1 MSQSDFMNQS
11 TIRPP
16 QKLSASPLWINTP
29 RQMEQLLAALLAE
42 PVVAV
47 DTESDSLYS
56 YYEKVCLVQF
66 STPQADYLLDP
77 LNVDIAGL
85 ADFFAAPAI
94 QKVFHAAE
102 YDIFSLK
109 RTCPFTFVNLFDTML
124 AAKILGWPRF
134 GLGPILEEYFGV
146 KLDKRYQRYDWG
158 QRPLSQK
165 ALDYARLDTHYLL
178 SLRDIQLQQL
188 TQQRRQREADEAFAR
203 QAQVE
208 PTPKV
213 FDPDDFWRIK
223 GCRDLLPQQQ
233 AVLRELYTARD
244 KIARKVDHPPF
255 KVMNDTILVKLAEQQ
270 PVTTA
275 DLHRLKG
282 INSTLIHYNAS
293 DILQAITDGLTA
305 PLPHYHS
312 PNHRPD
318 DDILARY
325 ETLRRWRNDL
335 AAQRGVEPDVIL
347 SNDTLMDVARHNP
360 RTLAALKTRLSQ
372 WQGETYGQAL
382 FSVLRQ
388 A

>member
-1 MSQSDFMNQS
+1 MNQP
-11 TIRPP
+11 TLQPP
-16 QKLSASPLWINTP
+16 RKLSAPPLWINTP
-29 RQMEQLLAALLAE
+29 RQVEQLLAALLAE

-66 STPQADYLLDP
+66 STPQADYLVDP
-77 LNVDIAGL
+77 LNVNIAGL
-85 ADFFAAPAI
+85 ADFFANPAI

-109 RTCPFTFVNLFDTML
+109 RLYQFTFVNLFDTML

-134 GLGPILEEYFGV
+134 GLGPILEEYFSL
-146 KLDKRYQRYDWG
+146 KMDKRYQRYDWG

-178 SLRDIQLQQL
+178 SLRNIQLQQL
-188 TQQRRQREADEAFAR
+188 AQQRRQREADEAFAR

-213 FDPDDFWRIK
+213 FDPDDFWRIR

-233 AVLRELYTARD
+233 AVLRELYTTRD
-244 KIARKVDHPPF
+244 KIARKVDRPPF

-282 INSTLIHYNAS
+282 LNSTLIHYNAPE
-293 DILQAITDGLTA
+293 ILQAITDGLIA

-318 DDILARY
+318 DNILARY

-347 SNDTLMDVARHNP
+347 SNDTLMDVARRNP
-360 RTLAALKTRLSQ
+360 RTLAALTAHLSQ

-382 FSVLRQ
+382 LNVLKAQ
-388 A
+388 